1 MIVSRAM
8 AYACLMVF
16 AGILVLIA
24 GLMILLTIVQ
34 MARGET
40 VPEPAVRAIGTV
52 IAAGLAVLCRAVARR
67 LV

>member
-24 GLMILLTIVQ
+24 VLMILLTVVQ

-40 VPEPAVRAIGTV
+40 IPDLGARVIGTLV
-52 IAAGLAVLCRAVARR
+52 AAGLAPLCRALARR